1 MPQRLDERPP
11 HRVLGPRRRLLARGE
26 RAQRRVDRAA
36 LLAGVAEEHGGPQ
49 LPRLAEQAGERAA
62 QLLGAERLVLEEREL
77 PAVERLGERRVRVGE
92 RRARSSTSRVTSA
105 RNESSRVGS
114 PGGCVAA
121 IGSTGRIPNGRQS
134 SRSKSTGPAATGA
147 AVASRIA
154 ETASASS
161 AGASGGSSPGSS
173 SRSSSITQ

>member
-1 MPQRLDERPP
+1 MDRAP
-11 HRVLGPRRRLLARGE
+11 LLAR
-26 RAQRRVDRAA
+26 
-36 LLAGVAEEHGGPQ
+36 VAEQHGGAQ
-49 LPRLAEQAGERAA
+49 LPRLAEQPRQRPA

-77 PAVERLGERRVRVGE
+77 PAVERLRQRRVGVGE
-92 RRARSSTSRVTSA
+92 REPAEERRASARRGTSRACVA
-105 RNESSRVGS
+105 S

-121 IGSTGRIPNGRQS
+121 IGSTGRIPKGRQS

-173 SRSSSITQ
+173 PRSSSSTQ